1 MDRKLLVVL
10 SAVVLISLLLLF
22 TMTAALFLL
31 LPNEA
36 GSVAIIELS
45 GTIDYEA
52 SLFGGS
58 VITPAIVKRLADQ
71 AASDPSVKA
80 VVLVIN
86 SPGGTAAAFEVYE
99 ILKGLAE
106 KKTTVAFISGYG
118 ASGGY
123 LISLPAKE
131 IIASPMA
138 LVGSVGAVA
147 IIMSYKGLLDKI
159 GINATTI
166 ASGDLKDIGNPYREI
181 EQRDIESIKKLVN
194 DVARDFASK
203 VERHRGGKIRDWRE
217 VLRAGVYS
225 GKDAVALGLVDSV
238 GSLEDAIKRAR
249 EMAGL
254 PESAPVKRI
263 SYQPSIFELLGLKA
277 PKLKREAMTVE
288 ILLMWP
294 IPALSGIIV
303 HSDLQRE

>member
-31 LPNEA
+31 LPNEV

-58 VITPAIVKRLADQ
+58 VITPAIAKRLADQ

-203 VERHRGGKIRDWRE
+203 VERHRGEKIRDWRE